1 MIDRGKT
8 KQASSRRLNRGL
20 KEYRISQLP
29 DPLICHVLSL
39 LSTKEAVGTSILSTR
54 WRNLWL
60 WVHRFELSHWEFLD
74 FNAFVSFGNRYF
86 DSTRLSC
93 IHNLK
98 LTIDENE
105 ASYLTPWIDAL
116 VKSKIQHLCVRR
128 TGGGSSFHEMPLS
141 LYVCETLVSLKLVQL
156 TLVDTE
162 FVSLPC
168 LKTMH
173 LYNNMYPKET
183 TFERLVSSCPVLEDL
198 MIDVLRNDAKVYRV
212 HSRSLKRLRFL
223 RSSSLQSDSV
233 PGVVIDAPLLC
244 SLRISDGVSKMFIV
258 KDMKCNAKL
267 DISFDFGLEAFD
279 ESNVSSISHIRNF
292 LSGISRVRD
301 MTISAFTFEELRN
314 DEEMHPREMNQIS
327 FSSVPVCLLSSLE
340 FVDFAIWGHFPEM
353 KLVRYL
359 LESSTSLKKLTL
371 NVNHDSIDYDIFYE
385 LLKIPRRS
393 TICEEA
399 VKTSVLSTRWRSL
412 WLWVPRLELNSQD
425 FTDLNAFVSFGNM
438 FFNSDRAS
446 CIHKL
451 KLTITIG
458 EIDNVASYVSSWI
471 DAAIKRKVQHLDLHW
486 CGVSNFFTKPLKLY
500 NSETLVDLKLS
511 QVLLDD
517 ATLVYLPCLKTM
529 HLEDNWYPN
538 EATFEKLV
546 SSCPVLEEL
555 NLTIH
560 QEDTKTFRLQSRSLK
575 KLNLVRAHFHFRSSD
590 PGVVIDAPLLCCLS
604 IYDYASESF
613 IVNNLESNAKID
625 ISLLFGSGFF
635 DERKRSNVHSFLL
648 GITRVMDMTL
658 CANTFEIICRQY
670 SELDLLPRFGYMSHL
685 HVTSRI
691 SDLKWLPTF
700 LDSCPNVKSFVLSW
714 FCDYEKMISEE
725 MSFPF
730 VPQCMLSSLEYVD
743 FKVRILGLT
752 AEMKLIR
759 PCSREVRSG
768 DVPLYLVSWRGFI
781 ATYIEFGDDK
791 AAAAATLYVAAET
804 DAVTIFCAPSLT

>member
-173 LYNNMYPKET
+173 LYNNIYPKET

-301 MTISAFTFEELRN
+301 MTISAFTFEII
-314 DEEMHPREMNQIS
+314 HHYS
-327 FSSVPVCLLSSLE
+327 KLE
-340 FVDFAIWGHFPEM
+340 P
-353 KLVRYL
+353 
-359 LESSTSLKKLTL
+359 
-371 NVNHDSIDYDIFYE
+371 
-385 LLKIPRRS
+385 
-393 TICEEA
+393 
-399 VKTSVLSTRWRSL
+399 
-412 WLWVPRLELNSQD
+412 
-425 FTDLNAFVSFGNM
+425 
-438 FFNSDRAS
+438 
-446 CIHKL
+446 
-451 KLTITIG
+451 
-458 EIDNVASYVSSWI
+458 
-471 DAAIKRKVQHLDLHW
+471 
-486 CGVSNFFTKPLKLY
+486 
-500 NSETLVDLKLS
+500 
-511 QVLLDD
+511 
-517 ATLVYLPCLKTM
+517 
-529 HLEDNWYPN
+529 
-538 EATFEKLV
+538 
-546 SSCPVLEEL
+546 
-555 NLTIH
+555 
-560 QEDTKTFRLQSRSLK
+560 
-575 KLNLVRAHFHFRSSD
+575 
-590 PGVVIDAPLLCCLS
+590 
-604 IYDYASESF
+604 
-613 IVNNLESNAKID
+613 
-625 ISLLFGSGFF
+625 
-635 DERKRSNVHSFLL
+635 
-648 GITRVMDMTL
+648 
-658 CANTFEIICRQY
+658 
-670 SELDLLPRFGYMSHL
+670 LPRFDCMTRLDVIVCASIYNGCQLFLSAA
-685 HVTSRI
+685 RI
-691 SDLKWLPTF
+691 
-700 LDSCPNVKSFVLSW
+700 
-714 FCDYEKMISEE
+714 
-725 MSFPF
+725 
-730 VPQCMLSSLEYVD
+730 
-743 FKVRILGLT
+743 
-752 AEMKLIR
+752 
-759 PCSREVRSG
+759 
-768 DVPLYLVSWRGFI
+768 
-781 ATYIEFGDDK
+781 
-791 AAAAATLYVAAET
+791 
-804 DAVTIFCAPSLT
+804 

>member
-1 MIDRGKT
+1 MVGQKEA
-8 KQASSRRLNRGL
+8 KHACFKGLRLRF
-20 KEYRISQLP
+20 KEDIISQLP
-29 DPLICHVLSL
+29 DPLICH
-39 LSTKEAVGTSILSTR
+39 IL
-54 WRNLWL
+54 
-60 WVHRFELSHWEFLD
+60 
-74 FNAFVSFGNRYF
+74 Y
-86 DSTRLSC
+86 
-93 IHNLK
+93 
-98 LTIDENE
+98 
-105 ASYLTPWIDAL
+105 
-116 VKSKIQHLCVRR
+116 HL
-128 TGGGSSFHEMPLS
+128 PL
-141 LYVCETLVSLKLVQL
+141 Q
-156 TLVDTE
+156 
-162 FVSLPC
+162 
-168 LKTMH
+168 
-173 LYNNMYPKET
+173 
-183 TFERLVSSCPVLEDL
+183 
-198 MIDVLRNDAKVYRV
+198 
-212 HSRSLKRLRFL
+212 
-223 RSSSLQSDSV
+223 
-233 PGVVIDAPLLC
+233 
-244 SLRISDGVSKMFIV
+244 
-258 KDMKCNAKL
+258 
-267 DISFDFGLEAFD
+267 
-279 ESNVSSISHIRNF
+279 
-292 LSGISRVRD
+292 
-301 MTISAFTFEELRN
+301 
-314 DEEMHPREMNQIS
+314 
-327 FSSVPVCLLSSLE
+327 
-340 FVDFAIWGHFPEM
+340 
-353 KLVRYL
+353 
-359 LESSTSLKKLTL
+359 
-371 NVNHDSIDYDIFYE
+371 
-385 LLKIPRRS
+385 
-393 TICEEA
+393 EA

-658 CANTFEIICRQY
+658 CANTFEVYIYIYVNVCVR
-670 SELDLLPRFGYMSHL
+670 
-685 HVTSRI
+685 HV
-691 SDLKWLPTF
+691 
-700 LDSCPNVKSFVLSW
+700 
-714 FCDYEKMISEE
+714 
-725 MSFPF
+725 
-730 VPQCMLSSLEYVD
+730 SLYHE
-743 FKVRILGLT
+743 
-752 AEMKLIR
+752 
-759 PCSREVRSG
+759 
-768 DVPLYLVSWRGFI
+768 
-781 ATYIEFGDDK
+781 
-791 AAAAATLYVAAET
+791 TL
-804 DAVTIFCAPSLT
+804 